1 MCEASLKGV
10 IRGRKA
16 EQTSQRARML
26 HVFDGEGAPS
36 AMLELELSSISLI
49 ALIADL
55 DAMTYVRR
63 SIAALRSSHLL
74 LNELNLIKFKIH
86 LTASEP
92 AVQCNVSAAR

>member
-49 ALIADL
+49 ADL
-55 DAMTYVRR
+55 DAMTSIDRR
-63 SIAALRSSHLL
+63 FALLSSP
-74 LNELNLIKFKIH
+74 FK
-86 LTASEP
+86 
-92 AVQCNVSAAR
+92 

>member
-49 ALIADL
+49 ADL
-55 DAMTYVRR
+55 DAMTSIDR
-63 SIAALRSSHLL
+63 SRFALLSS
-74 LNELNLIKFKIH
+74 F
-86 LTASEP
+86 
-92 AVQCNVSAAR
+92 

>member
-49 ALIADL
+49 ADL
-55 DAMTYVRR
+55 DAMTSIDRR
-63 SIAALRSSHLL
+63 FALLSS
-74 LNELNLIKFKIH
+74 F
-86 LTASEP
+86 
-92 AVQCNVSAAR
+92 

>member
-55 DAMTYVRR
+55 DAMTSIDRR
-63 SIAALRSSHLL
+63 FALLSSP
-74 LNELNLIKFKIH
+74 FK
-86 LTASEP
+86 
-92 AVQCNVSAAR
+92 